1 MEPTYYKNEKV
12 IGLHNL
18 FYKLINECKKFDSK
32 MLDEILFK
40 VLHNKWKYFD
50 IGSQKDF
57 ENSRK
62 IGTCINFLKPK
73 TLI

>member
-1 MEPTYYKNEKV
+1 
-12 IGLHNL
+12 
-18 FYKLINECKKFDSK
+18 

-57 ENSRK
+57 ENRMIEVDAITKRQILERIGKMKNLIRCGIMKVRK
-62 IGTCINFLKPK
+62 NGEN
-73 TLI
+73 